1 MNVTENTANAGAG
14 AQRVRE
20 RLEDLGRTA
29 GEKLDEV
36 RNGTADAL
44 ENAASSVRATGR
56 RGAET
61 IDAVSRNA
69 AGKLD
74 TSAAYVRSHGVGGML
89 INLRDVVS
97 RHPAGFLVLAA
108 GIGFLAGSA
117 ARRSKSIE

>member
-1 MNVTENTANAGAG
+1 MNVTENIANTGPGAN
-14 AQRVRE
+14 RVRE
-20 RLEDLGRTA
+20 RLEELGRTT

-44 ENAASSVRATGR
+44 ESAASSVRSTGR

-61 IDAVSRNA
+61 IDTVSRNA

-74 TSAAYVRSHGVGGML
+74 SSAAYVRSHDVGGML
-89 INLRDVVS
+89 INLRQVMG
-97 RHPAGFLVLAA
+97 RHPTGFVLLAA

-117 ARRSKSIE
+117 VRRNRTLG